1 MIDIYEMLGCTPE
14 TVTDNDIGDLK
25 RYEEAD
31 SYPPR
36 FKVQF
41 SSDDSQSGNTH
52 VKLSLHGLTN
62 TFSRTIR
69 LGKESPGIFV
79 DVYHIITKEYYV
91 LIESITF

>member
-1 MIDIYEMLGCTPE
+1 MIDIYEVLGCTPE
-14 TVTDNDIGDLK
+14 EVTDNDIEDLK

-41 SSDDSQSGNTH
+41 SPDDSQSENTQ
-52 VKLSLHGLTN
+52 VTLSLHGLKN

-69 LGKESPGIFV
+69 LCKEYPGIFV
-79 DVYHIITKEYYV
+79 DVYHIITKENYD
-91 LIESITF
+91 